1 MNPRIECKAF
11 FTAMLILLCCA
22 ATPCYLYGASSKI
35 PKNQTSPLKRAKV
48 QPTTS
53 NAKPAT
59 KHAVLKP
66 DLYISQ
72 LTASPRTVVDG
83 DTLTLSAKIKN
94 SSKKTLQ
101 NVRVRFT
108 NMRSRKVLG
117 EKVFAIGAAR
127 TKECHIE
134 IPITQN
140 KRVTILTFK
149 AVVDPFNRIAES
161 NEKNNERTTQV
172 RQTVKKTSPQ
182 QVREKTAK
190 TLPPKKSQWSPPA
203 KTGIKAVVQPMNQP
217 FYGSI
222 HPGSNV
228 KVVISGYHLYPADL
242 LTIHNV
248 SLYKNK
254 TPVRTSYAPHHRWPE
269 LEDFGATEL
278 LFQIPDNAPLSD
290 HYKLLLQ
297 IILDDQGRKKN
308 FWVWSQPF
316 GVQKKT
322 VLKKEGLVPAV
333 LDKSHNH
340 GIRIISPGLNE
351 TTYKEGDTL
360 FVQYVLD
367 PSGMIGEPPRSFDIY
382 LVLRENNRMTSQKTM
397 LAQNVTSMEQRAT
410 LPEGLI
416 GMGSSSLKFYQIWVE
431 GHGAPQWAGISQVIT
446 IARKM
451 TYSGDSMHVR
461 EPEEVLGASEE
472 SEQTSPRFPVHVVV
486 EDPPISLEAARYKN
500 VRVSRYHF
508 IYRSLDPDE
517 ALRIS
522 MVQIYNYRQRR
533 QMRVA
538 MDQSAWPV
546 LDKDARETQ
555 FRFPVPA
562 GLSPQDDYYLVVR
575 FTAGSRGHE
584 QHWWGDSRPFFV
596 QAAPAPRMT
605 GVTMEGRASQFR
617 HGIRILSP
625 GFNQGDFEITNVGP
639 NDMMRVRFE
648 IDPRG
653 MIGDPPE
660 SFDIYLVNQTTYQI
674 IGTLAQGISSFDY
687 PVELSWRN
695 VPPNLA
701 NDDRDL
707 ICRIMVRGHDNRAW
721 AGFSPMVRINNVN
734 RGTLRTRTE

>member
-1 MNPRIECKAF
+1 MKAWIECNVF
-11 FTAMLILLCCA
+11 FTVTLIVLCCA
-22 ATPCYLYGASSKI
+22 ATPCHLYGASSKTL
-35 PKNQTSPLKRAKV
+35 KNQTAPIKSSKV
-48 QPTTS
+48 QPAIS

-83 DTLTLSAKIKN
+83 DTLTLSATIKN
-94 SSKKTLQ
+94 SSKETLQ

-108 NMRSRKVLG
+108 NMSSRKVLG
-117 EKVFAIGAAR
+117 EKVFAIGAAG
-127 TKECHIE
+127 TKECHVE

-140 KRVTILTFK
+140 KRVAILTFK

-161 NEKNNERTTQV
+161 NEENNERTTQV
-172 RQTVKKTSPQ
+172 RPTVKKTSLQ
-182 QVREKTAK
+182 QVQKNTAK
-190 TLPPKKSQWSPPA
+190 ALPSKKIQSSPSA
-203 KTGIKAVVQPMNQP
+203 KTGIKAVVHPMNQP

-228 KVVISGYHLYPADL
+228 KVAISGYHLYPADQ
-242 LTIHNV
+242 LTINNI
-248 SLYKNK
+248 SLYKDK
-254 TPVRTSYAPHHRWPE
+254 TPVRTSYAPHHTWPE
-269 LEDFGATEL
+269 LEDSGATEL
-278 LFQIPDNAPLSD
+278 LFKIPDHAPLSD
-290 HYKLLLQ
+290 QYKLLLQ

-316 GVQKKT
+316 RVQKKT
-322 VLKKEGLVPAV
+322 VLEKEGLVPAV

-340 GIRIISPGLNE
+340 GIRIISPGLNQK
-351 TTYKEGDTL
+351 TYKEGDTL
-360 FVQYVLD
+360 LVKYVLD
-367 PSGMIGEPPRSFDIY
+367 PSGMIGEPPGSFDIY

-397 LAQNVTSMEQRAT
+397 LAQNATSMEKRVT

-431 GHGAPQWAGISQVIT
+431 GHGAPHWAGISQVIT

-461 EPEEVLGASEE
+461 EPEGVLGE
-472 SEQTSPRFPVHVVV
+472 SGESGQTSPRFPVHVVV
-486 EDPPISLEAARYKN
+486 EDPAVSLDAARYKN
-500 VRVSRYHF
+500 VRVSGYHF

-546 LDKDARETQ
+546 LDKDERETR

-562 GLSPQDDYYLVVR
+562 GLPPQDDYYLVVR

-596 QAAPAPRMT
+596 QAAPAPTMA
-605 GVTMEGRASQFR
+605 GVTMDGRASQFR

-625 GFNQGDFEITNVGP
+625 GFNQGDFEIANVGP
-639 NDMMRVRFE
+639 NDIMRVRFE

-660 SFDIYLVNQTTYQI
+660 SFDIYLVNQTTCQI
-674 IGTLAQGISSFDY
+674 IGTLAQGISSFDH

-695 VPPNLA
+695 VPPHLA
-701 NDDRDL
+701 NDDSDL
-707 ICRIMVRGHDNRAW
+707 ICRIMVRGRDNRAW
-721 AGFSPMVRINNVN
+721 AGISPVVRINNVN
-734 RGTLRTRTE
+734 RGTIRTRTE

>member
-1 MNPRIECKAF
+1 
-11 FTAMLILLCCA
+11 MLILLYCA
-22 ATPCYLYGASSKI
+22 VAPCHLYGAGSKTL
-35 PKNQTSPLKRAKV
+35 KQQTSPRKSSKV
-48 QPTTS
+48 DPAAS
-53 NAKPAT
+53 NAQPAT

-72 LTASPRTVVDG
+72 FTASPRTVVGG

-94 SSKKTLQ
+94 NSKKTLQ

-108 NMRSRKVLG
+108 SMSSRKVFG
-117 EKVFAIGAAR
+117 EKVFAIGAAG
-127 TKECHIE
+127 TKECRIE
-134 IPITQN
+134 IPIAPN

-172 RQTVKKTSPQ
+172 RQTTKKTSPR
-182 QVREKTAK
+182 QVRKKTAK
-190 TLPPKKSQWSPPA
+190 TLPPKKSQSSSPA

-222 HPGSNV
+222 YPGSNV

-242 LTIHNV
+242 LTINNV

-254 TPVRTSYAPHHRWPE
+254 TPVRTGYAPHHPWPE

-278 LFQIPDNAPLSD
+278 LFKIPDNAPLSD
-290 HYKLLLQ
+290 QYKFLLQ
-297 IILDDQGRKKN
+297 IILDDHSRKKN

-316 GVQKKT
+316 EVQKKT
-322 VLKKEGLVPAV
+322 ALKKEGIVPAV

-351 TTYKEGDTL
+351 KTYKEGDTL
-360 FVQYVLD
+360 VVQYVID
-367 PSGMIGEPPRSFDIY
+367 PSGMIGEPPGAFDIY
-382 LVLRENNRMTSQKTM
+382 LALRENDRMTSQKTL
-397 LAQNVTSMEQRAT
+397 LAQHVTAMEQRVT

-431 GHGAPQWAGISQVIT
+431 GHGAPHWAGISQVIAIT
-446 IARKM
+446 RKM
-451 TYSGDSMHVR
+451 TASGDSMNLR
-461 EPEEVLGASEE
+461 EPEGVLGESEE

-486 EDPPISLEAARYKN
+486 EDPTVSLDAASYKN

-546 LDKDARETQ
+546 LDKEARETR
-555 FRFPVPA
+555 FRFPIPA

-584 QHWWGDSRPFFV
+584 RHWWGDSRPFFIRK
-596 QAAPAPRMT
+596 APAPTMT

-660 SFDIYLVNQTTYQI
+660 SFDIYLVNQTSYQI
-674 IGTLAQGISSFDY
+674 IGTLAQGISSLDHT
-687 PVELSWRN
+687 VELSWRN

-721 AGFSPMVRINNVN
+721 AGFSPVVRISNVN
-734 RGTLRTRTE
+734 RGTLGTRTE